1 MRVAL
6 ALALMAMFLQS
17 VVFIQPL
24 LPAQYRIA
32 LVCVTI
38 SDAFSNTI
46 TTAQQHNSHHL
57 SDHSDQHH
65 MMHEDQKIYKEQS
78 IHQHDIGHE
87 CPFCTVFANLTTG
100 LDFSLEEVFDRLFV
114 RMLAFERNFQHI
126 YFALQR
132 LYLLP
137 QGRAPPL
144 FA

>member
-1 MRVAL
+1 LKKLILRV

-57 SDHSDQHH
+57 SDYSDQHH
-65 MMHEDQKIYKEQS
+65 MMHEDQKIYL
-78 IHQHDIGHE
+78 
-87 CPFCTVFANLTTG
+87 N
-100 LDFSLEEVFDRLFV
+100 SLFIL
-114 RMLAFERNFQHI
+114 
-126 YFALQR
+126 
-132 LYLLP
+132 
-137 QGRAPPL
+137 
-144 FA
+144 

>member
-1 MRVAL
+1 
-6 ALALMAMFLQS
+6 MAMFLQS

-65 MMHEDQKIYKEQS
+65 MMH
-78 IHQHDIGHE
+78 
-87 CPFCTVFANLTTG
+87 ANLTTG

>member
-1 MRVAL
+1 
-6 ALALMAMFLQS
+6 MAMFLQS

-65 MMHEDQKIYKEQS
+65 MMHEDQKS
-78 IHQHDIGHE
+78 IKNK
-87 CPFCTVFANLTTG
+87 VFTNMI
-100 LDFSLEEVFDRLFV
+100 LDMNVHFV
-114 RMLAFERNFQHI
+114 R
-126 YFALQR
+126 
-132 LYLLP
+132 YLP
-137 QGRAPPL
+137 I
-144 FA
+144 